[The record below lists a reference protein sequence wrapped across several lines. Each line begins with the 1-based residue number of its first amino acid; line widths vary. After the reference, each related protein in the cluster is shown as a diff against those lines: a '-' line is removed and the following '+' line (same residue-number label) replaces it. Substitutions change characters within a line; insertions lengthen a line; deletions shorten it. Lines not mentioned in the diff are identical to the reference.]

1 MSKSL
6 KFAIFVGGSGT
17 RMWPMSRKA
26 SPKQFQTLVGQKTMF
41 QQMIDHLLSTYQ
53 PEDIFIST
61 SPSYT
66 ATVLEQAPMLKADHI
81 ITEPELRDTTAAV
94 GYAAIHIAQRFPG
107 SMMATIWGGD
117 HLVRHGQA
125 FTDSLQLAHKL
136 AEEQN
141 LTVQVNV
148 RPTYPTN
155 NLGYIE
161 IGKPIYAEYGPNI
174 HQFVRQVEK
183 PDLATAKKFLASVNY
198 LWHTGYRIWD
208 VNTLLD
214 LYQQHVPEAYQALMA
229 IQQAIGTEQEQ
240 SVTATEY
247 AKIIKKSIDYT
258 IFEHVKSDGQ
268 AVIAADLGWNDI
280 GTWEILKDELSHDTA
295 DNIIQGQVQL
305 RDTVGSL
312 VYGQPNKIVAVIGLE
327 NMIVVDTPDALLV
340 MPKDRAADV
349 KKVVEQLKEDGLDQ
363 YV

>member
-1 MSKSL
+1 
-6 KFAIFVGGSGT
+6 
-17 RMWPMSRKA
+17 MWPMSRKS
-26 SPKQFQTLVGQKTMF
+26 SPKQFQTLVGEKTMF
-41 QQMIDHLLSTYQ
+41 QQMIDHLLSAYQ

-61 SPSYT
+61 SPLY
-66 ATVLEQAPMLKADHI
+66 AKTVLEQAPMLKADHI

-94 GYAAIHIAQRFPG
+94 GYAAVHIARHFPD

-117 HLVRHGQA
+117 HLVRNRQA

-136 AEEQN
+136 AEEQH

-161 IGKPIYAEYGPNI
+161 VSKPIYPEYGANI

-208 VNTLLD
+208 VSTLLD
-214 LYQQHVPEAYQALMA
+214 LYKQHVPDAHQALMT
-229 IQQAIGTEQEQ
+229 IQSAIGTDQEQ
-240 SVTATEY
+240 SVTAEEY

-280 GTWEILKDELSHDTA
+280 GTWEILKDELSQDA
-295 DNIIQGQVQL
+295 NDNIAQGQTVL
-305 RDTVGSL
+305 RDTTGSL
-312 VYGQPNKIVAVIGLE
+312 IYGRADKLIAVIGLE

-340 MPKDRAADV
+340 MPKDRASEV
-349 KKVVEQLKEDGLDQ
+349 KQIVEQLKETGLQ
-363 YV
+363 KYL